1 MPISRSEGRE
11 EIVSA
16 KYVGYDSERGCKS
29 RMGTLRQ
36 CTPHTTSSNPRRR
49 EGRREKLETTHKL
62 RVSLNL
68 ESSIARAFQVLV
80 REGAA

>member
-29 RMGTLRQ
+29 RMGTLAPHDIFESPEKRRKEREIGNDSQ
-36 CTPHTTSSNPRRR
+36 VEGEFESRIFHCTGLP
-49 EGRREKLETTHKL
+49 G
-62 RVSLNL
+62 
-68 ESSIARAFQVLV
+68 AR
-80 REGAA
+80 